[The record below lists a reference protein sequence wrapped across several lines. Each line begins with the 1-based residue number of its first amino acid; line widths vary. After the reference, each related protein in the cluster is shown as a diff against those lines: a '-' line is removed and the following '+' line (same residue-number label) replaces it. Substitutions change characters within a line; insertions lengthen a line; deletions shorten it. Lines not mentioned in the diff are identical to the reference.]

1 MKTKLLG
8 VFAAA
13 ALVFA
18 VAAYGQEG
26 PPTPLRGGVLDAHQF
41 QGQLW
46 SYTGTFSPL
55 ERNNVLSQTYA
66 EQSISIFTT
75 DHNSISFTPYAAIG
89 FSMDTHGNSWD
100 RSIQPSFGIKVNKLF
115 RHGVISGGT

>member
-26 PPTPLRGGVLDAHQF
+26 PPTPLRGGVLDAHQK
-41 QGQLW
+41 
-46 SYTGTFSPL
+46 
-55 ERNNVLSQTYA
+55 
-66 EQSISIFTT
+66 T
-75 DHNSISFTPYAAIG
+75 DDESGGESFILTLP
-89 FSMDTHGNSWD
+89 F
-100 RSIQPSFGIKVNKLF
+100 
-115 RHGVISGGT
+115 VISRKLY